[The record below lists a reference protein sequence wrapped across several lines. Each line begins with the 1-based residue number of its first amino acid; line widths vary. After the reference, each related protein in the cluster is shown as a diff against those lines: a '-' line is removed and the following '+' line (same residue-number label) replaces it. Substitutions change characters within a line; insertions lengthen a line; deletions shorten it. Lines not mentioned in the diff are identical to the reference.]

1 MTAKSDRYVH
11 TDLHEQQFKNTTL
24 RDCEWKTHLFIS
36 KTVLHNDLKNAWN
49 VTQQNPPNF
58 MQNLI
63 SVTALQYNKNNYS
76 MQHHCFKS

>member
-1 MTAKSDRYVH
+1 
-11 TDLHEQQFKNTTL
+11 
-24 RDCEWKTHLFIS
+24 
-36 KTVLHNDLKNAWN
+36 
-49 VTQQNPPNF
+49 